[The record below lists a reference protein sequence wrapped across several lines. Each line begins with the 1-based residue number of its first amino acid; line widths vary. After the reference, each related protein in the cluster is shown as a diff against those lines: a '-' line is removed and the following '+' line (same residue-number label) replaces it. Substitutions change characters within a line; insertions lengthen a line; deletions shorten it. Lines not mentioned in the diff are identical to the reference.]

1 MTRNTDFIL
10 MSFALLYP
18 SEDIM
23 AAKGN
28 HTIAVVNEKD
38 YSTLK
43 TCFGDAFRD
52 INELVNEKKIEIDG
66 KTFNLEFFKAAIIN
80 SY

>member
-52 INELVNEKKIEIDG
+52 INEKKIEIDG